1 MPVRPPIHH
10 AIKTTLGYSQDE
22 PDAQVRKDWRERTS
36 RVCKPCWEL
45 KYCPYGPFVEQSPLL
60 PLAMSDT
67 LEHREHLKK
76 CLETG
81 VQGELEELTPERR
94 AELESWLGDRELLVA
109 QTASEMR
116 RRRLQRAAA
125 KKKRNPIEE
134 LGGALPPI
142 EQYRVRYDQNGAYP
156 KSINDFPKRLRK
168 QARKVLN
175 EIKLGYR
182 NSLRKGWEDNRKP
195 LSKWQITHFKKE
207 LAKPLPDLPD
217 RIPEEFQIASC
228 NVFGHICPVFF
239 TAESFT
245 ETEAQ
250 RRIGR
255 YGILPSTRMRIVRR
269 DNYTCQEC
277 AKHLLDDE
285 VEFDHIIPLS
295 RGGSSDEHNLRLTC
309 FDCNRD
315 KSDSFSPLSIADRV
329 RASKGRRVKGRGTRA
344 R

>member
-1 MPVRPPIHH
+1 
-10 AIKTTLGYSQDE
+10 
-22 PDAQVRKDWRERTS
+22 
-36 RVCKPCWEL
+36 
-45 KYCPYGPFVEQSPLL
+45 
-60 PLAMSDT
+60 MSDE
-67 LEHREHLKK
+67 LEHRERLQK
-76 CLETG
+76 CLDTG

-94 AELESWLGDRELLVA
+94 AEIESWLDDLELLLA
-109 QTASEMR
+109 QTANEMR
-116 RRRLQRAAA
+116 RRRLWRAAA
-125 KKKRNPIEE
+125 KKKKAPIEE
-134 LGGALPPI
+134 VVGSLPPI
-142 EQYRVRYDQNGAYP
+142 EQYRVPYDQTGIGP
-156 KSINDFPKRLRK
+156 KSISDFPARLRK

-175 EIKLGYR
+175 EIKHSYR
-182 NSLRKGWEDNRKP
+182 KTLRTGWEDGRQP
-195 LSKWQITHFKKE
+195 IQKWQIAHFKKE
-207 LAKPLPDLPD
+207 LAEPLPDLPD
-217 RIPEEFQIASC
+217 RIPEEFQTASC

-239 TAESFT
+239 AAESFT

-255 YGILPSTRMRIVRR
+255 YGISPSTRMRIVRR

-329 RASKGRRVKGRGTRA
+329 RASRGRSVKGRGRRA